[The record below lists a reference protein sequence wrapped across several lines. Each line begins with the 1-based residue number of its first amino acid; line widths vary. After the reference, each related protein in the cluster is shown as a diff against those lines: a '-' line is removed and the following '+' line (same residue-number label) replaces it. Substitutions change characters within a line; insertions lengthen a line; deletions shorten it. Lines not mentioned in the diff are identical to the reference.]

1 MRNQWYWEHNGE
13 VYGPLSDAEVE
24 SLIHSSRIKAAD
36 RIKLDENGEWLGGLE
51 MISLMSPAEN
61 ATDSSSSSADRV
73 LQKMR
78 QNQFNVAA
86 QGGESNH
93 SFVDGIG
100 QFRSKMFYLWEFLQR
115 RLADGVGFL
124 LQTSK
129 GRLSLI
135 ALCVVIG
142 ALAVIGR
149 IDWGTLSAQRT
160 HAELAR
166 LNEECL
172 YLHTQNAK
180 AAEWQKLAD
189 ETRPILNR
197 LQNDLEQT
205 FKMGDGIRGSIL
217 RSHEEEYRVKVMLY
231 HTCRYHLPE
240 VIESN
245 VRGDIPN
252 VKRLELASKAL
263 DSSQKLLEQGERAS
277 IFNEINWKVIGHN
290 IGIPWNWMSVDGVM
304 APIIVMDVLFVFFL
318 MWAFRKSIFP
328 KVFRHG

>member
-1 MRNQWYWEHNGE
+1 MRNQWYWEHKGE
-13 VYGPLSDAEVE
+13 LYGPLSDAEVE

-36 RIKLDENGEWLGGLE
+36 RIKLGENGEWLGGLE
-51 MISLMSPAEN
+51 IISHLSPAKHL
-61 ATDSSSSSADRV
+61 TDSSSTSADRV
-73 LQKMR
+73 LQQLRKS
-78 QNQFNVAA
+78 QFNLAA

-93 SFVDGIG
+93 SFVDGIR
-100 QFRSKMFYLWEFLQR
+100 QFLSRMFHFWEFLQR
-115 RLADGVGFL
+115 RLADGVGFF

-142 ALAVIGR
+142 TFAVIGR

-166 LNEECL
+166 INEECL

-189 ETRPILNR
+189 ETRPILDR

-245 VRGDIPN
+245 VRGDISN

-263 DSSQKLLEQGERAS
+263 DSSQKLLEKGERAS
-277 IFNEINWKVIGHN
+277 IFGEINWKVIGHN
-290 IGIPWNWMSVDGVM
+290 IGIPWNWMSVDGV
-304 APIIVMDVLFVFFL
+304 IIVLDVLFVLLIF
-318 MWAFRKSIFP
+318 WVGRKSISP
-328 KVFRHG
+328 KAFRNG